1 MADEEIDEIRKIRHD
16 ISMRFEHD
24 ISRLVAHYQEL
35 EKGLKRSGE
44 YRFADSKP
52 GQRVRLKHDPGNRR
66 RR

>member
-35 EKGLKRSGE
+35 EKKLKRSGE

-52 GQRVRLKHDPGNRR
+52 G
-66 RR
+66 

>member
-35 EKGLKRSGE
+35 KKIK
-44 YRFADSKP
+44 A
-52 GQRVRLKHDPGNRR
+52 VRRIQVHGF
-66 RR
+66 